1 MRRPS
6 ASAPGSSSGRPT
18 RDIPFPPP
26 PAEAFTRR
34 GYPRRS
40 ASAARARS
48 SREALLRPR
57 HHRHSG
63 LPHPRPRAQLV
74 PHLLDRLGRRA
85 DPEQSRLANRAGE
98 LRVLRQKAVSRVDR
112 VRARAARG
120 VEDALHREVGRGDPS
135 PAERLGAVGAGDVKA
150 GGVVLREDGD
160 RRDPHLARGPEDAHR
175 DFAAVGDEEAADRP
189 GAYFLPRFPLSQSA
203 HRLYVFIWPARP
215 LFSRT
220 RATSARD
227 CLRPIRAGAL
237 AIPATATAAI
247 AAFLRA

>member
-1 MRRPS
+1 M
-6 ASAPGSSSGRPT
+6 
-18 RDIPFPPP
+18 
-26 PAEAFTRR
+26 
-34 GYPRRS
+34 
-40 ASAARARS
+40 
-48 SREALLRPR
+48 
-57 HHRHSG
+57 
-63 LPHPRPRAQLV
+63 
-74 PHLLDRLGRRA
+74 
-85 DPEQSRLANRAGE
+85 
-98 LRVLRQKAVSRVDR
+98 DR
-112 VRARAARG
+112 VRTRAARG

-203 HRLYVFIWPARP
+203 KGGTSSSDSEDRSFEP
-215 LFSRT
+215 

-237 AIPATATAAI
+237 AIPTTATAAI